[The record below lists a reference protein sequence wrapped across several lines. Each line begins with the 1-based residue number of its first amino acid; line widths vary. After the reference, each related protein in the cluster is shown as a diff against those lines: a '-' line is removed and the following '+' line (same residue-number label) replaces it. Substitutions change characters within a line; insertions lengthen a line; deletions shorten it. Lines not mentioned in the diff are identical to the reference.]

1 MSPWNEEFRLNSYG
15 TVMERLTQASLTP
28 ARSVEPRASHSDP
41 LQGAQPHAHQTL
53 ADAPGHHQLP
63 GMQATADPTVSVSGR
78 AGTGTVLML
87 GYMNRE
93 ALVAT
98 LALRRVVFFSRSKQ
112 RLWEKGETSGNALE
126 VEQIHRDCDGDTLLV
141 SAWPRGPV
149 CHSGIGSC
157 FGDPIAET
165 GKATNYL
172 ETLEEVIRQC
182 LEVRVPGSYT
192 ARLLDAGWQ
201 RMAQKVGEEGI
212 EVALAATGGSDHE
225 VISEVADLF
234 YHVLVLLKARGL
246 SLERVLKELESRHV
260 VHGAPA
266 GSGAR

>member
-1 MSPWNEEFRLNSYG
+1 M
-15 TVMERLTQASLTP
+15 
-28 ARSVEPRASHSDP
+28 EPRTVFKNTPRQSLLIADVDALDFAKGGGLLP
-41 LQGAQPHAHQTL
+41 VVVQHAE
-53 ADAPGHHQLP
+53 
-63 GMQATADPTVSVSGR
+63 
-78 AGTGTVLML
+78 TGTVLML

-93 ALVAT
+93 ALVTT

-126 VEQIHRDCDGDTLLV
+126 VEQIRRDCDGDTLLV

-149 CHSGIGSC
+149 CHSGNGSC
-157 FGDPIAET
+157 FGDPMAET
-165 GKATNYL
+165 GTGTNFL
-172 ETLEEVIRQC
+172 ATLEEVIRQR
-182 LEVRVPGSYT
+182 LELRPPGSYT

-201 RMAQKVGEEGI
+201 RIAQKVGEEGI

-260 VHGAPA
+260 VKGTP
-266 GSGAR
+266 GIRCINGTRRG